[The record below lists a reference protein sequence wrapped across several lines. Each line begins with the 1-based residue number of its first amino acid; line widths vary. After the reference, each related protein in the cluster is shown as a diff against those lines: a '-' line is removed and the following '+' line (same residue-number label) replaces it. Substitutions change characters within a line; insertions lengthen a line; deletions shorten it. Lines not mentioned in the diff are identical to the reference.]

1 MTGILLSLLLLI
13 LGAPP
18 IENADEVTVVFAPLE
33 NPDHA
38 GVACLS
44 DFREIPG
51 NAQGYCDGYEDGAVI
66 VDAAK
71 LWRWSDG
78 RPATYRFMLLEVLA
92 HEAKHIELGP
102 DPSAADPFMEADC
115 YRAGR
120 EYATEVWNQRTSAV
134 RAALMG
140 RN

>member
-1 MTGILLSLLLLI
+1 MTGIALSLLLLL
-13 LGAPP
+13 LGAPG
-18 IENADEVTVVFAPLE
+18 ISNADEVTVVFATLE

-38 GVACLS
+38 GVACRS

-51 NAQGYCDGYEDGAVI
+51 NAQSYCDGYEDGTVI
-66 VDAAK
+66 VDAEK

-102 DPSAADPFMEADC
+102 DPSAADPFMEAEC
-115 YRAGR
+115 YEAGR
-120 EYATEVWNQRTSAV
+120 EYATEDWNQRTSAV
-134 RAALMG
+134 RAAL
-140 RN
+140 RSK